1 MTDPKKPLVDLEQ
14 PHPTVVDSLD
24 DASGVGEEPAPMAL
38 KIGDLWSDFMK
49 VANEARDPDSPR
61 KSNSALPILDE
72 MRGILEWD

>member
-1 MTDPKKPLVDLEQ
+1 MTDPKKPLVDLEK

-24 DASGVGEEPAPMAL
+24 DASGVGDEVAPMAVR
-38 KIGDLWSDFMK
+38 IGDLWSDFMR
-49 VANEARDPDSPR
+49 VADEAHDPNSPR

>member
-1 MTDPKKPLVDLEQ
+1 MTDPKKPLVDLEK

-24 DASGVGEEPAPMAL
+24 DASGLGDEAAPMAVT
-38 KIGDLWSDFMK
+38 IGDLWSDFIR
-49 VANEARDPDSPR
+49 VADEARDPDSAR